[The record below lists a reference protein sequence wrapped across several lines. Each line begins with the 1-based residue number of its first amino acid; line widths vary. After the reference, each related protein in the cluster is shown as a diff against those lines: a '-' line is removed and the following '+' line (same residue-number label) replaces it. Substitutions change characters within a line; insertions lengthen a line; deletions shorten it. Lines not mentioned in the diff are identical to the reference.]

1 MTPIRQSAVRRALAA
16 LAEKNQQLLSEQRL
30 EIDVYI
36 DHKLTPESF
45 QETPV
50 AGGLI
55 LHFIRYRT
63 SDQWQVD
70 QGNFSILAHL

>member
-36 DHKLTPESF
+36 DSKLTPESF

-50 AGGLI
+50 TGGLI

-63 SDQWQVD
+63 CDQWQVD
-70 QGNFSILAHL
+70 RSKFSILAHL

>member
-1 MTPIRQSAVRRALAA
+1 MIPIRQSAVRRALAA
-16 LAEKNQQLLSEQRL
+16 LAEKNQQLVSERRL

-36 DHKLTPESF
+36 DGKLTPESF
-45 QETPV
+45 QETPA

-63 SDQWQVD
+63 CDQWQVD
-70 QGNFSILAHL
+70 KSKFSILAHL